1 MPHCRRLTQAH
12 YAFTTCGL
20 HDCGFHDCGLHH
32 CGLHDRG
39 LHDYD
44 CTLPLKRGIQKL

>member
-1 MPHCRRLTQAH
+1 MPHCRRLTQAR
-12 YAFTTCGL
+12 YAFTT
-20 HDCGFHDCGLHH
+20 